1 MFDVFIM
8 RSLRATSIIAFTA
21 VASISAEVRTP
32 KWTYPT
38 GDPVLSSPALSAGVL
53 YVGSYDQNLHA
64 VNAVDGSFRWS
75 FSVKPTRT
83 NQASY
88 IYSSPAIAPD
98 GTIYFGTE
106 ERFWLNPAISSGTLY
121 AVNPNGSEKWK
132 YPVDAAIYSDPAIAA
147 DGTIYF
153 GCYDSNL
160 YALNPNGS
168 LKWKYLA
175 GGTIFSDPVVAADG
189 TIYFG
194 CDDGHLYALNPNGSF
209 KWKFAT
215 GGVVTVSPGLAA
227 DGTIYVGATTMK
239 LFAINPDGSE
249 KWQFLTG
256 GGIHS
261 SAAVGADGTI
271 YFGSNDGN
279 LYALDSAGG
288 EKWRFAAGSPVKSS
302 PALAADGMIYVGDH
316 SGNFNAVNSSGEL
329 VWTFTSGDY
338 ILGSPVIAPDGT
350 VFVSSSDNS
359 LYALTGSAALADSP
373 WPMFRRDPLHT
384 ARMPE
389 GGIEIVEIESIIHAD
404 GTITI
409 VWSAIP
415 GKVYRVLY
423 TSDLGAGAI
432 WTVYRMMFKQLGIR
446 PPNRTRSRRPLASTR
461 SCSSSKPWSEG

>member
-1 MFDVFIM
+1 MIDVFFV
-8 RSLRATSIIAFTA
+8 RALRATSIVAFTA
-21 VASISAEVRTP
+21 VTSISAEIHTP

-75 FSVKPTRT
+75 FSVKPTKT
-83 NQASY
+83 NQAAY

-106 ERFWLNPAISSGTLY
+106 ERFFQNPATSSGTLY
-121 AVNPNGSEKWK
+121 AVNPDGSEKWK
-132 YPVDAAIYSDPAIAA
+132 YPVAAAIYSDPAIAE

-209 KWKFAT
+209 KWRFAT
-215 GGVVTVSPGLAA
+215 GGVVTVSPALAA

-249 KWQFLTG
+249 KWQFPTG

-288 EKWRFAAGSPVKSS
+288 EKWRFAGGSPVKSS

-316 SGNFNAVNSSGEL
+316 GGNFNAVNSLGQLE
-329 VWTFTSGDY
+329 WTFTSVDY

-359 LYALTGSAALADSP
+359 LYAFTGSAALADSP

-389 GGIEIVEIESIIHAD
+389 GGIASVEIQSIIHAD

-409 VWSAIP
+409 VWSATP

-432 WTVYRMMFKQLGIR
+432 WSSLSDDVQATGNTASKQDQVAQAPRFYKVMLV
-446 PPNRTRSRRPLASTR
+446 
-461 SCSSSKPWSEG
+461 E